1 MRISGFLHAHLLASA
16 AVGTLL
22 LCYDAGAQTNMPIR
36 YSQSAQPLAEAL
48 RQVAAASG
56 WEIFFSPG
64 DVAGLS
70 APALD
75 GEFTTETAIERL
87 LAGTSLNAR
96 FANGT
101 IIIRGRSAA
110 AEPVGIAGPPTA
122 IVVTGSRLKGVA
134 SPSPTIVIDQTAMR
148 DQGQTNLGDVVR
160 SIPQSFGGGQNV
172 GVGLNVPASSGVN
185 VGSGSSINLRG
196 LGSDATLTLLNGHRL
211 AYNASRQ
218 SIDVSAIPMLAVDR
232 LEVVADGA
240 SAIYGSDAVAGVAN
254 IILKREFEGVS
265 ASARLGASTDG
276 GNEQQ
281 QYGIIAGRKW
291 DSGVLFI
298 AYDYEYDTAIRARER
313 SYTSDRGEQTL
324 YPAVERH
331 NAILSGY
338 QTLAP
343 GLTFSLDALYNRRT
357 SRYTLPLSAT
367 GNYLDLGTLAFP
379 RNSSFAI
386 APSID
391 WSVGGSWSV
400 SLSGMYGRDRTFYD
414 SDTYFSGALYSS
426 VRACYC
432 NDAQSIELGATGPL
446 ASLPAGDAKLAVG
459 GGYRRNGF
467 HAYRTTGSP
476 QDIEVSQR
484 SYYGFAELNVPV
496 IARNM
501 GVRFVDE
508 LTLTGALRYEDYPD
522 IDRIVTPKLG
532 VIYAPVPD
540 VSLKGSWGK
549 SFKAPT
555 MFQQYQGKF
564 VSVTAVRNVGGVGYP
579 TDATALLITGGRPEL
594 KPEKATSWTATMDIH
609 PRAIPGLQ
617 IEASYF
623 DIAYRDRIVAPIIY
637 SVQSLSNPIYRDLI
651 NLSPTDADKAAALA
665 DTEAINYL
673 TGAYDPTAVVAIVDN
688 RNTNA
693 ARQDIRGVD
702 IAVRYRLELDN
713 GQKLNLSA
721 SASYLHSTQKLSAEQ
736 PRLDMAGTI
745 FNPSHFRSR
754 GTLSWTDGITTLAG
768 TVSYIGSTEDRRFT
782 SVTKSGEMTTF
793 DLTARTKIG
802 DMSGIFSD
810 LDLGLTILNILNEK
824 PEAVR
829 RVQVYD
835 LPYDSTNNN
844 AIGRFVSLS
853 ITKHW

>member
-1 MRISGFLHAHLLASA
+1 MRFSRTAYVRWLAGAAASTLFLFQYAS
-16 AVGTLL
+16 
-22 LCYDAGAQTNMPIR
+22 AQTNAPVR
-36 YSQSAQPLAEAL
+36 FDQREQSMAEAL

-70 APALD
+70 APALA
-75 GEFTTETAIERL
+75 GEFTPQSAIEQL
-87 LAGTSLNAR
+87 LAGTALTAQ

-101 IIIRGRSAA
+101 IIIRGRAAA
-110 AEPVGIAGPPTA
+110 AEPVGVAGTPTA

-148 DQGQTNLGDVVR
+148 DQGQANLGDVVR

-218 SIDVSAIPMLAVDR
+218 SIDVSAIPLLAVDR

-254 IILKREFEGVS
+254 IVLKREFEGVS

-281 QYGIIAGRKW
+281 QYGVIAGHKW
-291 DSGVLFI
+291 GSGALFL
-298 AYDYEYDTAIRARER
+298 AYDYEHDTAIRARER

-331 NAILSGY
+331 NVILSGY
-338 QTLAP
+338 QNLAP
-343 GLTFSLDALYNRRT
+343 SLTFSLDALYNRRT
-357 SRYTLPLSAT
+357 SHYTLPLSAS

-391 WSVGGSWSV
+391 WSVGGNWSV
-400 SLSGMYGRDRTFYD
+400 SLSGMYGRDKTFYD
-414 SDTYFSGALYSS
+414 SDTYISGTLYSS

-446 ASLPAGDAKLAVG
+446 VGLPAGDAKLAVG
-459 GGYRRNGF
+459 GGFRRNGF

-476 QDIEVSQR
+476 QDIDVSQR
-484 SYYGFAELNVPV
+484 SYYGFAELNIPV
-496 IARNM
+496 VAKDM
-501 GVRFVDE
+501 GIRFVDE

-532 VIYAPVPD
+532 VIYAPFPD
-540 VSLKGSWGK
+540 ISLKGSWGK

-564 VSVTAVRNVGGVGYP
+564 VSVTAVRNVGGTGYP
-579 TDATALLITGGRPEL
+579 ADATALLITGGRPEL
-594 KPEKATSWTATMDIH
+594 KPERATSWTATLDIH

-651 NLSPTDADKAAALA
+651 NLDPTDADKAAALA

-673 TGAYDPTAVVAIVDN
+673 TGTFDPAKVVAIVDN

-702 IAVRYRLELDN
+702 VAVRYGLALEN

-736 PRLDMAGTI
+736 PRLAMAGTI

-754 GTLSWTDGITTLAG
+754 GTLSWTDGSTTLAG
-768 TVSYIGSTEDRRFT
+768 TLSYIGSTQDRRFA
-782 SVTKSGEMTTF
+782 SVTRSGEMTTF
-793 DLTARTKIG
+793 DLTARTQIG
-802 DMSGIFSD
+802 DMGGIFSN
-810 LDLGLTILNILNEK
+810 LDLGLTVLNILNEK

-844 AIGRFVSLS
+844 AIGRFVALS